1 MAINLPVEV
10 IKRQEW
16 LEPIAERLQTT
27 VATALGPDGAVGS
40 RIADILHG
48 TWLGHPFHVV
58 LTDVPIG
65 CWTGAA
71 VLDLLEEK
79 TGSRAMG
86 HAADAMRMKSLAS
99 RPKETVTLMHVGE
112 PH

>member
-27 VATALGPDGAVGS
+27 VATALGPDGPVGS
-40 RIADILHG
+40 SIADILHG

-71 VLDLLEEK
+71 VLDLLEER

-86 HAADAMRMKSLAS
+86 QAA
-99 RPKETVTLMHVGE
+99 TQ
-112 PH
+112 